1 MSHKNSTPNK
11 PQITTTT
18 LCRTVWWWAC
28 IGLITFVLSACSLRQ
43 PPQAA
48 NIAPTL
54 AIPTLTP
61 LITNTV
67 VPSAT
72 VVQSPS
78 PTLGVLNV
86 APTPTLAALA
96 ESERLAIFD
105 EIWQYVDERYVY
117 DDYRGVDW
125 DNVRD
130 TFRPRISATTDSNE
144 FYLIIKEMIELLNDD
159 HTRFD
164 TPQEVAMDEAF
175 YSGTADYAGIGIII
189 REVEQGLMIMRL
201 AQSGPAEMAGVLPYD
216 IITSVDGV
224 TINDMI
230 QNDMEYTRRIRGP
243 IGSQITLEILRDD
256 VPIEMQITR
265 NAIPSSAFPEAF
277 AQPLPNTD
285 VVYLTIDSFNRQNLD
300 TLVKEALDAPYIPAN
315 PQAIIIDVR
324 ENYGGSIG
332 SMIDVLALFHPGGI
346 MGEQVGRD
354 KTYQLEVPTNRALP
368 AYATIP
374 MIILTSGETASAAEM
389 FTSGLRNLRG
399 AIIVGETTAGNTE
412 NLYPYDLADGST
424 LWLAELLFRQ
434 VDGTYIDDIGVQPD
448 VVVEAEWGSFKPAN
462 DPFIIQALDE
472 LTKS

>member
-11 PQITTTT
+11 QQNTTTPFNA
-18 LCRTVWWWAC
+18 VWWWLC
-28 IGLITFVLSACSLRQ
+28 TGLVALLLSACSLLT
-43 PPQAA
+43 PPTASRTTTT
-48 NIAPTL
+48 PV
-54 AIPTLTP
+54 IPTSTT
-61 LITNTV
+61 IIDNTV
-67 VPSAT
+67 IPSAT
-72 VVQSPS
+72 LVLSPE

-105 EIWQYVDERYVY
+105 EVWQYVDERYVY
-117 DDYRGVDW
+117 ADYRGVDW
-125 DNVRD
+125 ANVKE
-130 TFRPRISATTDSNE
+130 TYRPRVIATTDSTE
-144 FYLIIKEMIELLNDD
+144 FYGIIKEMLGLLNDD

-164 TPQEVAMDEAF
+164 TPQEVAMDAAF

-201 AQSGPAEMAGVLPYD
+201 AQSGPAQMAGVLPYD
-216 IITSVDGV
+216 IVTSVDGV
-224 TINDMI
+224 AITDMI

-243 IGSQITLEILRDD
+243 IGSQITLGILRDD
-256 VPIEMQITR
+256 TPLEIQITR

-277 AQPLPNTD
+277 TQPLPQSD

-315 PQAIIIDVR
+315 PRAMIIDVR

-332 SMIDVLALFHPGGI
+332 SMMDVLALFHDGGI

-354 KTYQLEVPTNRALP
+354 QTYQLELPENRVLP

-374 MIILTSGETASAAEM
+374 LIVLTSGETASAAEM
-389 FTSGLRNLRG
+389 FASGLRSLRG
-399 AIIVGETTAGNTE
+399 AVIVGETTAGNTE

-434 VDGTYIDDIGVQPD
+434 NDGTYIDDIGVQPD
-448 VVVEAEWGSFKPAN
+448 VVVEAEWGTFKPAN
-462 DPFIIQALDE
+462 DPFIIQAIDE
-472 LTKS
+472 LTRS